1 MSENSWTSSVEAY
14 GRWLD
19 TRPRF
24 GTQQSAVATT
34 LDLDEGTNS
43 RLLYLARRFGV
54 PKRELAADLL
64 RSATKDVFDVIPG
77 DPVPDSLIPDLHDA
91 GIDPLTYKF
100 FDLDGA
106 DREGLEEDTYPSTPS
121 EDES

>member
-1 MSENSWTSSVEAY
+1 MNKNPRTSSVEAY

-24 GTQQSAVATT
+24 GTLGNSVVTT
-34 LDLDEGTNS
+34 LDLDKETNS

-54 PKRELAADLL
+54 PKRKLAADLL

-77 DPVPDSLIPDLHDA
+77 DPVPASLIPDLHDA
-91 GIDPLTYKF
+91 GVDPLTYKF
-100 FDLDGA
+100 FDLDGLA
-106 DREGLEEDTYPSTPS
+106 GEGPEEDNRTSTLP